1 MVEVVALCKGCVGEV
16 FGTADAGAGANANAN
31 ANANEQ
37 AGAEGQEYRPV
48 GGDAV
53 YAESLQAAGRKK
65 EAPHLSAFEKLTL
78 LGT

>member
-16 FGTADAGAGANANAN
+16 FGAADAGAG